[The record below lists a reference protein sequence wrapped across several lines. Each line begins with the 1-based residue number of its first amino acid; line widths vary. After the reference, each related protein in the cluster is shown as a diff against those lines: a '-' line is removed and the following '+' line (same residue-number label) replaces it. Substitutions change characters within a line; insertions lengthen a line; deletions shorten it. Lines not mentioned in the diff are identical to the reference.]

1 MEKISNGFKTIAYR
15 SKSTPHDKEI
25 AARVHFEALFAE
37 WLNNRAM
44 GISPPDGDLSDGEGE
59 KLQAR
64 ENELARLITTTPS
77 VYPWMISMKIE
88 VLEHYLSLLGGT
100 LFIDNRELVM
110 LAGIKADLLK
120 FELGD
125 PSLG

>member
-1 MEKISNGFKTIAYR
+1 MGKTINGFTAIAQR
-15 SKSTPHDKEI
+15 GRCPPHDKQI

-37 WLNNRAM
+37 WLNYRAA
-44 GISPPDGDLSDGEGE
+44 GLSPPDGDLSDGESE

-64 ENELARLITTTPS
+64 EDELARLITTTPS

-88 VLEHYLSLLGGT
+88 ILEHYLGGAQ
-100 LFIDNRELVM
+100 FVDNREFVM

-125 PSLG
+125 PNHG